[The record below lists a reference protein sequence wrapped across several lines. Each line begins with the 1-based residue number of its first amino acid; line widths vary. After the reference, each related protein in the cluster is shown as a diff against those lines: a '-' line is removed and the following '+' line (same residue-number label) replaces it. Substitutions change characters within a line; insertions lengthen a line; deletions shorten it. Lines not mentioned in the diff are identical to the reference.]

1 MMEPEKGTSIQTY
14 CLFGVPEPTLP
25 RYIVEPW
32 VHLDPSPPIPH
43 PPMCSPTHGF
53 PRGGI
58 PKHPPI
64 HKYTDSGHICSFHTA
79 LVYLQVASHRWVG
92 RPIDGWYL

>member
-43 PPMCSPTHGF
+43 PPHVFTNPWVSPGWHPETPANTQIHRFRPHLFIPYGF
-53 PRGGI
+53 GLSTGG
-58 PKHPPI
+58 
-64 HKYTDSGHICSFHTA
+64 
-79 LVYLQVASHRWVG
+79 VA
-92 RPIDGWYL
+92 